1 MPRSPMLGRLAALAQ
16 AQRSADSLGIDV
28 AELTGRQAELAASD
42 RGLSRRELMKRAV
55 VVGAGATLAGQLVLN
70 PGKAAAAGKA
80 APATQPTVAIIGG
93 GISGMTA
100 AMRLKDA
107 GFRNVT
113 VYEAGDRIGGRTYT
127 RKNDGFWD
135 AGQWSEWGGELID
148 SNHKLIFTLCQR
160 FGFGVTD
167 LAWHSVSTNGAE
179 DILWFDNGYYPW
191 SDMVADWKSGGVD
204 KAVTRDI
211 QTLPAYPWAYN
222 DPNWTPAARA
232 IDNMSAYEWIETRIP
247 GGHASRLGK
256 FIDVAYNIEYG
267 EETTRQGAT
276 GLLSLLG
283 FSNGNGAGAFWVY
296 GKSDERWKIN
306 GGNQQIALAQADYL
320 GWANIHLGWR
330 LTALKSN
337 ANGSTTATFLVGGS
351 SQTVTADRIVL
362 AIPLGVMKKIKAAGG
377 FNQAFGGNALKL
389 GFIDALGFGANNKL
403 QLQIADRFWAQP
415 GPWGNSNGE
424 TFGDRGY
431 QLAWDVTVGQP
442 GTRGILNN
450 YTGGDVSRQ
459 LNPTKPFSDTS
470 DASST
475 VRATVRS
482 AAQAF
487 LGQVEPVFPGMT
499 AKWTGKATLSAWHVN
514 PDSYG
519 AYSYWTPGYMQRYST
534 AEAPPVGG
542 IHFAGEHTS
551 SNFQGYIQGA
561 AEEGQRA
568 ANEIVAAY

>member
-1 MPRSPMLGRLAALAQ
+1 MPRNPMLGRLAALAQ

-70 PGKAAAAGKA
+70 PGKAAAAGRA

-431 QLAWDVTVGQP
+431 QLAWDVTAGQP
-442 GTRGILNN
+442 GTRGIFNN

-470 DASST
+470 DASSA